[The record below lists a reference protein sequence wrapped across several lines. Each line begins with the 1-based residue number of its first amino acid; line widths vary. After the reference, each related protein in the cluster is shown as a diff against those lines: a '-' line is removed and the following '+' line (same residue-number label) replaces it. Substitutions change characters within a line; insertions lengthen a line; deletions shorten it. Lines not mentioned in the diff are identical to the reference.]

1 MKKIDRIHPLIIII
15 TVFGISWFGLY
26 AKYFEDIQI
35 PNRIVLSVIVLLTLY
50 LVAGKEIFAWHK
62 KSGRKALQISL
73 YLLLLE
79 FFVVILNYGN
89 IIINNPNRIKF
100 VGMNAVT
107 YYVSLAVVTGIFE
120 ESLFRG
126 IITGGL
132 IKVMPKTKKGLYYA
146 TILSSLFFGFVHV
159 ISYIPGIK
167 KNPVSIILQMVLVT
181 IFNGT
186 VGLLFSAILL
196 RTKNLW
202 ICMIIHAVYDF
213 MLFSVKIF
221 GMSRSANINT
231 KSDMRFVVI
240 EGMLQI
246 VLFIVPNVIIA
257 LKTIKNLTPQD
268 CNIWRAAGRKNF
280 V

>member
-1 MKKIDRIHPLIIII
+1 MKKIDRIHPIIII
-15 TVFGISWFGLY
+15 IALFGISWFGLY
-26 AKYFEDIQI
+26 AKYFKNIQI
-35 PNRIVLSVIVLLTLY
+35 PNRIVLSVIALLILY
-50 LVAGKEIFAWHK
+50 LVAGRDIFAWNK
-62 KSGRKALQISL
+62 NSGIKALQISL

-79 FFVVILNYGN
+79 LFVVILNYGN
-89 IIINNPNRIKF
+89 IIINNPNRIHFKGIDT
-100 VGMNAVT
+100 VA
-107 YYVSLAVVTGIFE
+107 YYVSLAIVTGIFE

-132 IKVMPKTKKGLYYA
+132 IKVMPKTKSGLYYA

-159 ISYIPGIK
+159 VSYIPSIK

-186 VGLLFSAILL
+186 AGLLFSAILIK
-196 RTKNLW
+196 TKNLW
-202 ICMIIHAVYDF
+202 ACMIIHAVYDF

-221 GMSRSANINT
+221 GISSSSNINT
-231 KSDMRFVVI
+231 KSDMIFVMI

-257 LKTIKNLTPQD
+257 LKTIRNLTPD
-268 CNIWRAAGRKNF
+268 ECNIWR
-280 V
+280 